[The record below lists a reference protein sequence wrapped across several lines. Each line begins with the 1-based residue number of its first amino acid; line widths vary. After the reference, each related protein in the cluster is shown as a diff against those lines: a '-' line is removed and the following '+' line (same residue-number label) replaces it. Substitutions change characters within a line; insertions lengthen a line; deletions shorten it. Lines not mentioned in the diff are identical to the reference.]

1 MYLEIYG
8 IIRRKGSRYSRSY
21 SNGTF
26 VFVWD
31 NARPLRLK
39 GKRSWKHSPE
49 SLFTPYFCTFSFS
62 FSSISQLLML
72 LAC

>member
-8 IIRRKGSRYSRSY
+8 IIRKKGSRYSGSY

-31 NARPLRLK
+31 NARNLLRLK
-39 GKRSWKHSPE
+39 GKRS
-49 SLFTPYFCTFSFS
+49 
-62 FSSISQLLML
+62 
-72 LAC
+72 